1 MYRYK
6 AIGLASD
13 FAATIAGLVLFS
25 VGLTGAAGRTLSD
38 TSLVIVLLR
47 PSGYGQ
53 NVDMMYW
60 LALMLLGIGLVT
72 LLWTS
77 LFALVSLIFI
87 IGKILVLKFQM
98 LPDVMPNQAAL
109 HSYAP
114 TSLCLAGGGSC
125 VLSQIMHCAA

>member
-1 MYRYK
+1 MYSYK

-38 TSLVIVLLR
+38 TSLVIVLLQ

-60 LALMLLGIGLVT
+60 FALMFLGIGLVT
-72 LLWTS
+72 LLWTK
-77 LFALVSLIFI
+77 LLALVSLIFI

-98 LPDVMPNQAAL
+98 LPNVMPNQAAL
-109 HSYAP
+109 HSYATP
-114 TSLCLAGGGSC
+114 SLCFACGKIC
-125 VLSQIMHCAA
+125 VLSQSAHCVA